1 MKLKLRERILSA
13 GYPTL
18 TRFPVQIL
26 QQLKGAKGHAYFNE
40 ARNQIKQGHRP
51 YIGETAR

>member
-51 YIGETAR
+51 YVGETAR